1 MTSEVSSATPSRS
14 PHWPA
19 LDGWRGFTIWFA
31 ISVHAGYFTGG
42 GVLSLDTFFALSGF
56 LITGLLLREWQ
67 RREGIDLLAFW
78 ARRARRLLPALFV
91 VLAAVVAYAAFV
103 ASPLG
108 LDTLRGDMLSTL
120 GYGANWR
127 FVLSGQ
133 SYFSSFTTP
142 SPVLHMWSLA
152 VEEQFY
158 LVWPLIVL
166 GVLWW
171 ARRRLSTTGAIV
183 AVGVVAAV
191 GAIASAIEMAVL
203 YTPGGDVSRVY
214 YGTDTRAQ
222 AMLVGAVLAVV
233 VLLHGPVRTR
243 VAQRALSIGAGFAL
257 VVVVVPWFAGDAREI
272 HDVFYGRFGL
282 LAYSVAT
289 AVVLWRLT
297 QPSVGWFG
305 RVLEA
310 SPLRWVGAI
319 SYEMYLWHWPTYL
332 FLTEQRTSLDGGW
345 LLVFRLAV
353 VVALSWAT
361 NVLVSGP
368 IRRGVGLR
376 SPRRARSAA
385 AMLAVVV
392 TVGTFAATVGA
403 EPVLTGDTGQVAV
416 AGPPPTAPGRGPTP
430 ADPGDEFLKVL
441 VVGDS
446 QGATLA
452 QGPGVEGGQHGLTV
466 QPHVLVWNRALLG
479 CAISTRPTFV
489 VEGHGVHNKCGA
501 DGVWQRLWSTDVT
514 QFDPDVVVV
523 AAGAWD
529 LYDVVLDDGRVVA
542 PGDDPTWS
550 AGYEHDVVQ
559 MFEALGATGAPVI
572 AVVPP
577 CYGEDT
583 YPGAEPPPAERQDPG
598 RIRGVKRA
606 WTAAARVA
614 GTTMAPL
621 DDVLCPDGTSD
632 PSLRPDGVH
641 YDGAG
646 ADRIAPAVMATARVA
661 FARSTGVGQSSL
673 RTPRKPNQASSATH
687 PAS

>member
-1 MTSEVSSATPSRS
+1 MPATNHGEVSSTTTRSRS

-67 RREGIDLLAFW
+67 RRDGIDLLAFW

-91 VLAAVVAYAAFV
+91 VLAAVVVYAAFV

-108 LDTLRGDMLSTL
+108 MDKLRGDVVSTL
-120 GYGANWR
+120 AYGANWR

-158 LVWPLIVL
+158 LVWPPVVL
-166 GVLWW
+166 GILWL

-183 AVGVVAAV
+183 AVGVVAGV
-191 GAIASAIEMAVL
+191 GAVASALTMVL
-203 YTPGGDVSRVY
+203 LYSPRGDVSRVY

-233 VLLHGPVRTR
+233 GMLHGPLRTR
-243 VAQRALSIGAGFAL
+243 AAKTALSIAAAVSRVF
-257 VVVVVPWFAGDAREI
+257 VVAPWFANDAQDV
-272 HDVFYGRFGL
+272 HDLFYGRFGL

-289 AVVLWRLT
+289 CVVLWRLT

-305 RVLEA
+305 RALET

-319 SYEMYLWHWPTYL
+319 SYEMYQWHWPTYL
-332 FLTEQRTSLDGGW
+332 FLTQQRTSLDGI
-345 LLVFRLAV
+345 RLRALRLGV

-368 IRRGVGLR
+368 IRRGVRLR
-376 SPRRARSAA
+376 SPRLARSSVV
-385 AMLAVVV
+385 MLAIAV
-392 TVGTFAATVGA
+392 TIGTFAATVGA
-403 EPVLTGDTGQVAV
+403 EPVFSGKSGELAD
-416 AGPPPTAPGRGPTP
+416 AGPAPTVSTSPRAAAP
-430 ADPGDEFLKVL
+430 LQVL
-441 VVGDS
+441 VVGVS

-452 QGPGVEGGQHGLTV
+452 QGPGVEGGHHGIAA
-466 QPHVLVWNRALLG
+466 QPGVVVWNRALLG
-479 CAISTRPTFV
+479 CSIGSGQTFLIL
-489 VEGHGVHNKCGA
+489 GITYHNKCGG
-501 DGVWQRLWSTDVT
+501 DGLWQRQWAADVDA
-514 QFDPDVVVV
+514 FRPDAVVV

-529 LYDVVLDDGRVVA
+529 LYSVVLDDGRVVA
-542 PGDDPTWS
+542 AGDPAFDDPYQADLVELFDILST
-550 AGYEHDVVQ
+550 
-559 MFEALGATGAPVI
+559 TGAPVI
-572 AVVPP
+572 GLIPP
-577 CYGEDT
+577 CYGPNT
-583 YPGAEPPPAERQDPG
+583 NPGAEPPPVERQDVG
-598 RIRGVKRA
+598 RIRAVRHD
-606 WTAAARVA
+606 WDVAAART
-614 GTTMAPL
+614 GQTIAPL
-621 DDVLCPDGTSD
+621 DDILCPGGTADSEIRRDGA
-632 PSLRPDGVH
+632 H

-646 ADRIAPAVMATARVA
+646 ADLIAPSVMKVVRRAV
-661 FARSTGVGQSSL
+661 ARSVALPQSSD
-673 RTPRKPNQASSATH
+673 RTPRNPNQASSATH